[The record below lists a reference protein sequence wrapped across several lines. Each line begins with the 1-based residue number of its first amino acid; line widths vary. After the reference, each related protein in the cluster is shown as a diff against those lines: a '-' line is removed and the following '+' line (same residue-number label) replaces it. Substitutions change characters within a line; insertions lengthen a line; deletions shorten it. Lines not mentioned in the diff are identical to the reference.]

1 MDVAIKEHLEK
12 ALTKYTSEEYFR
24 DLVAAKDEYFAMAG
38 KAQEEDDDFENRMSS
53 FNLWYLMQRR
63 PKGHDAT
70 YIEIY
75 VKENELEEDL
85 ASAFAALNH
94 SLFEYSGTNFRKKHV
109 IRDILHDR
117 KIYLEKDYVMPSI
130 VKDDIFIGRTIDFKE
145 KSFLLDGITVVPG
158 DVRGVLV
165 KESKKVRK
173 LQDLKRDFQFLMQIE
188 AFKTKWRRYGHI
200 DAKKIFQFRI

>member
-1 MDVAIKEHLEK
+1 MDVALREHLEK
-12 ALTKYTSEEYFR
+12 ALTKYTSEEYFK
-24 DLVAAKDEYFAMAG
+24 DLVSAKDEYFAMAG
-38 KAQEEDDDFENRMSS
+38 KVLEEDDDFENRMSS

-63 PKGHDAT
+63 ANEKSST
-70 YIEIY
+70 YIETY
-75 VKENELEEDL
+75 VKENELEEDVGN
-85 ASAFAALNH
+85 ALVGANH

-109 IRDILHDR
+109 IKDILHDR
-117 KIYLEKDYVMPSI
+117 KIYLEKDYIMPSI
-130 VKDDIFIGRTIDFKE
+130 VKDDIFIGRTLDFKE

-158 DVRGVLV
+158 DVRSVLV